1 MTAQDNPD
9 APLCSNLE
17 TTTNSPLT
25 IALSRETP
33 HKHVDMDYEDNE
45 GVRPATEVHEH
56 MDANRNKNSE
66 AGIDDEG
73 VPPHSPTGPR
83 VWCTRLL
90 KEPL

>member
-1 MTAQDNPD
+1 MTAQDIPD
-9 APLCSNLE
+9 TPLCSNLD
-17 TTTNSPLT
+17 TTTNSPL
-25 IALSRETP
+25 
-33 HKHVDMDYEDNE
+33 HKHVDFDYEDNE

-73 VPPHSPTGPR
+73 VPPHSPTEPR